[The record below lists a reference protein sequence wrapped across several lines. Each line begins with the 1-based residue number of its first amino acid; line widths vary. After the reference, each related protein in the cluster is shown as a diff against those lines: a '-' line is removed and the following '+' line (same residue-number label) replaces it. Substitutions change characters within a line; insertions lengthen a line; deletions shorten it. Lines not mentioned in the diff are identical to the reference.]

1 MAWAVE
7 ERSTTATMRRVPLQ
21 RGQQRTS
28 VRNVRLRSWAQGMGR
43 RGGWEDYG
51 YGDETA
57 VPDRAEAERAVRTI
71 TALFAVA

>member
-28 VRNVRLRSWAQGMGR
+28 VRKVRLRSWAQGMGR
-43 RGGWEDYG
+43 RGGWEGGGWDDFG
-51 YGDETA
+51 QD
-57 VPDRAEAERAVRTI
+57 AE
-71 TALFAVA
+71 LDGLG